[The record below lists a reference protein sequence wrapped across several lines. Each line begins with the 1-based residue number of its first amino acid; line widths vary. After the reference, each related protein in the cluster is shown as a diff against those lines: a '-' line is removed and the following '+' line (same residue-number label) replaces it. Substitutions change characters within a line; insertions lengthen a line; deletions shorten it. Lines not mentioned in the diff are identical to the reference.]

1 MNLPLDECKI
11 QEKFTVVYIC
21 FYLATAIATV
31 VYSQKDTVADQF
43 QQIWTILRWKA
54 VMTWTTRFCNHA
66 SKVLSE
72 SPSPDH
78 RLIHL
83 PLIKSNI
90 SYNCGNAL
98 QIQQQL
104 NSPNALSARKRPP
117 PPNFLH
123 FSQSLLFF
131 TSWLRANST
140 TLNRSIQE
148 RFLKSGIIKD
158 Q

>member
-66 SKVLSE
+66 SKVLSQ

-83 PLIKSNI
+83 PLTKSNI

-104 NSPNALSARKRPP
+104 NSPNALSANVPLLP
-117 PPNFLH
+117 TSFIFLK
-123 FSQSLLFF
+123 SLLFF
-131 TSWLRANST
+131 TSWLRANSAI
-140 TLNRSIQE
+140 LNRSIQE